1 MMNDNT
7 TPTVKVGDL
16 FNMSWG
22 YDQTNNNFF
31 EVVQVTP
38 KGAYVREIGHRS
50 AGGEGFMCNN
60 VVAVKGSFLN
70 RSQWCGDNNAP
81 KLVRIKNYNG
91 KPYFMINGRY
101 MASLTTE
108 TETHY
113 NSWYA

>member
-22 YDQTNNNFF
+22 WEQTNNNFF
-31 EVVQVTP
+31 EVVRVTP
-38 KGAYVREIGHRS
+38 KGAYVREIEKRS
-50 AGGEGFMCNN
+50 IGSGEGMCNH
-60 VVAVKGSFLN
+60 VAAVKGSFLA
-70 RSQWCGDNNAP
+70 RSQWCGNNNVP

-101 MASLTTE
+101 MASLTNE
-108 TETHY
+108 TELHY

>member
-1 MMNDNT
+1 MNENT

-31 EVVQVTP
+31 QVVRVTP
-38 KGAYVREIGHRS
+38 KGAYVREIGSRS
-50 AGGEGFMCNN
+50 VGGEGFMCNN
-60 VVAVKGSFLN
+60 VTAVKGSFLN
-70 RSQWCGDNNAP
+70 RSQWCGDNNSP